1 METIDTADLDRYLAE
16 DLGTGDLTASIVPEN
31 EWAVARVVTREAM
44 VLCGSDWFD
53 GVFWRLNEH
62 ITVAWHFDDGQFV
75 PAGSALC
82 ELEGPARSLLT
93 GERTA
98 LNLLQTLS
106 STATLAHQ
114 YSTAVQG
121 TGCTVL
127 DTRKT
132 LPGLRRAQK
141 YAVRCGGCANHRMG
155 LYDGILIK
163 ENHILAA
170 GSVSAAVQAAQ
181 ALNAGVAIEVE
192 VENLAQLQE
201 ALAAGAQRILLD
213 NFTLPAMGDAVALNA
228 GRAKLEVSGNVSLD
242 NVRAIADTGVD
253 YVSVGAL
260 TKNVHAVD
268 LSMRITL
275 VET

>member
-1 METIDTADLDRYLAE
+1 MDTVDITAITRFLAE
-16 DLGTGDLTASIVPEN
+16 DLGSGDLTAAIIPEG
-31 EWAVARVVTREAM
+31 EWAEASVVTRTAM

-53 GVFWRLNEH
+53 AVFWQLDEH
-62 ITVAWHFDDGQFV
+62 VTVAWHYADGDSV
-75 PAGSALC
+75 PVGAALC

-106 STATLAHQ
+106 GTATLARQ
-114 YSTAVQG
+114 YAEAVQG

-132 LPGLRRAQK
+132 LPGLRQAQK
-141 YAVRCGGCANHRMG
+141 YAVRCGGCANHRLG

-170 GSVSAAVQAAQ
+170 GSIAAAVQAAV
-181 ALNAGVAIEVE
+181 ALNAGVMIEVE
-192 VENLAQLQE
+192 VENLAQLEQ
-201 ALAAGAQRILLD
+201 ALAAGAPRILLD
-213 NFTLPAMGDAVALNA
+213 NFSLEAMRQAVVLTA
-228 GRAKLEVSGNVSLD
+228 GRARLEVSGNVDLS
-242 NVRAIADTGVD
+242 NIRSIAATGVD

-260 TKNVHAVD
+260 TKHVQAVD

-275 VET
+275 VKE